1 MNAIEFTA
9 KVEKGLKIKLPKE
22 HKELADQNVRVI
34 IITEA
39 KYNLSDRKAKLIAAF
54 EATKGLNM
62 FSKIMDPIK
71 WQKQLRDE
79 WE

>member
-22 HKELADQNVRVI
+22 HIELADKKVRVI
-34 IITEA
+34 ILSETKI
-39 KYNLSDRKAKLIAAF
+39 NLSERKAKLIAAF

-62 FSKIMDPIK
+62 FSNIKDPIE
-71 WQKQLRDE
+71 WQKQQRDE